1 MNNKGLPHVACR
13 SLIQPPKKTPV
24 MQADLY
30 ILYILFLLKLRATC
44 YTGLRTNNTTTE
56 ENTEEN
62 TMF

>member
-13 SLIQPPKKTPV
+13 SLIQVYNRPKKPV

-56 ENTEEN
+56 ENT
-62 TMF
+62 MF